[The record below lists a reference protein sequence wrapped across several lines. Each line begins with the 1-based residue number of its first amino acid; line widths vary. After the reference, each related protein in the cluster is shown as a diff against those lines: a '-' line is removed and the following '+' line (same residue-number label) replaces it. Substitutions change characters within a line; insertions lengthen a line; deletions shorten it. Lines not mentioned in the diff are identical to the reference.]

1 MGKINTKVSPDPKPT
16 DRPLDQGKFENAP
29 SAKKNM
35 WGKTFQEAQRNVTLD
50 WIMQAPEVVL
60 KQLKNKK
67 PRDPLGFSNELF
79 KPKSAE
85 DELKI
90 ALHKMSKQI

>member
-1 MGKINTKVSPDPKPT
+1 
-16 DRPLDQGKFENAP
+16 
-29 SAKKNM
+29 M

-50 WIMQAPEVVL
+50 WTMQVPEVVL

-79 KPKSAE
+79 KPKSAG

-90 ALHKMSKQI
+90 ALHKMSKPIQ